1 MNDRCKNINL
11 FKFRVLLE
19 MCSKRALWFL
29 LKKEDDGMKRVIL
42 IVLDSVGMG
51 ELPDAVQYG
60 DVGANTLGNIVKQI
74 PSFALPNMEQ
84 YGLWNI
90 DGMEGFGAFK
100 NPKGSFGRLMEKSA
114 GKDTTTGHWEISG
127 LRLSKAFPVYPQG
140 FPSEILEAF
149 EKKIGT
155 KTVGNIPASGTEII
169 KNLGEEHV
177 KTGYP
182 IVYTSADSVFQIAA
196 HEGIIP
202 IEKLYEMC
210 NIAREILSGEH
221 AVGRVIARPFEGEV
235 GHFKR
240 TDRRRDFSLKPFGK
254 TMLDHIQ
261 DENLLVKAVGK
272 IKDIFGG
279 QGITHAVH
287 THGNMDGVD
296 KTLDYLKEDFG
307 GLIFTNLV
315 DFDMTYGHRNDVEGY
330 AKALM
335 EFDARL
341 PEIIGALKA
350 DDLLMITA
358 DHGCDPT
365 YPGTDHTREYVPLIV
380 VGDGVKQ
387 GINIGTRETFA
398 DLAGTILE
406 YLGIQKSVAGE
417 SFLSLL
423 R

>member
-1 MNDRCKNINL
+1 M
-11 FKFRVLLE
+11 
-19 MCSKRALWFL
+19 M
-29 LKKEDDGMKRVIL
+29 GMKRVVL

-60 DVGANTLGNIVKQI
+60 DLGANTLGNIVKQI

-90 DGMEGFGAFK
+90 DGMIGVEAYK
-100 NPKGSFGRLMEKSA
+100 NPRGSFGRLMEKSA
-114 GKDTTTGHWEISG
+114 GKDTTTGHWEIAG
-127 LRLSKAFPVYPQG
+127 VKLSKPFPVYPHG
-140 FPSEILEAF
+140 FPSKILETF
-149 EKKIGT
+149 EKNIGT
-155 KTVGNIPASGTEII
+155 KTLGNIPASGTEII
-169 KNLGEEHV
+169 KSLGEEHV

-196 HEGIIP
+196 HEGVIP

-210 NIAREILSGEH
+210 YIARGILSGEH

-235 GHFKR
+235 GAFKR
-240 TDRRRDFSLKPFGK
+240 TNRRRDFSLKPFGK

-261 DENLLVKAVGK
+261 EENLLVKAVGK

-341 PEIIGALKA
+341 PEILGSLKA

-387 GINIGTRETFA
+387 GINIGTRETFS

-406 YLGIQKSVAGE
+406 YLGIQKTVAGE
-417 SFLSLL
+417 SFLDLL